1 MAVRS
6 SAQVKLHWA
15 ETHLSQLYSE
25 MLVFE
30 NVQPYRI
37 MYERDPS
44 RSRYVFRVKDLNSP
58 PAHWALLVGDCIHN
72 LRSSL
77 DHLAQSLAVLAQGTL
92 TPEKARSVSFPIFRR
107 KKRFEDKNRGGGRQ
121 KIRLLRPTDQ
131 ARIEELQP
139 YNAGNAAV
147 WGDMFGDDLPH
158 YLPLHLDF
166 IEEFDNI
173 DKHRLLQFV
182 WHGLGKAR
190 HPSLAG
196 QQVDVTARAGVLYDD
211 AEIGY
216 WQFAELPEELPR
228 GIDVHSSFEI
238 EPQLENPFFPPTA
251 TVTAFPDP
259 TLSVYRVLSMAVG
272 AVQGVLRLFEPAVN
286 QGADPLACHELVPV
300 EWRTNSPSR
309 RGTSDS

>member
-37 MYERDPS
+37 MYERDAS

-77 DHLAQSLAVLAQGTL
+77 DHLAHSLAVLAQGDL
-92 TPEKARSVSFPIFRR
+92 TPDQTRSVSFPVFRL
-107 KKRFEDKNRGGGRQ
+107 KERFEDPKGGSGRR
-121 KIRLLRPTDQ
+121 KIKLLRPADQ

-147 WGDMFGDDLPH
+147 WGDMVGDGIVHFLP
-158 YLPLHLDF
+158 PHLDF
-166 IEEFDNI
+166 IQEFDNI

-190 HPSLAG
+190 PPSLPG
-196 QQVDVTARAGVLYDD
+196 QHVDVVARAGPLHDD

-216 WQFAELPEELPR
+216 WHFPDDLPDDLPPEV
-228 GIDVHSSFEI
+228 DVHSSFVI
-238 EPQLENPFFPPTA
+238 EPHLENPFFPPAA
-251 TVTAFPDP
+251 TQNAFLDP
-259 TLSVYRVLSMAVG
+259 TLSTYLVLSMAVG

-286 QGADPLACHELVPV
+286 QGADPLACRALDP
-300 EWRTNSPSR
+300 R
-309 RGTSDS
+309 